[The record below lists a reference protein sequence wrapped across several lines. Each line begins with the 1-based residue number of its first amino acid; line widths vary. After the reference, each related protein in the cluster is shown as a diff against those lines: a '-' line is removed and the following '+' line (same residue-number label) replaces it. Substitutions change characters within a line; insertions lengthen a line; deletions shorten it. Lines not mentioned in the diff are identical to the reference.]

1 MKKIIN
7 LVILIL
13 SLSLSVGCSSNDKLK
28 ELTKEEKVEDFDYYI
43 NTMKDNY
50 CNFDVF
56 YNKFNIKYLDFYET
70 LKEEIENSENN
81 EEFYDIM
88 NYSID
93 LLNDG
98 HCNLINP
105 SKIDWYRRI
114 YNSKYQKDI
123 LNDEILIGKN
133 KKLENYLNED
143 NKLNRVY
150 KKVNDKISDYNRE
163 NIETKIIDEDIAYM
177 KINSFGD
184 FTNEDINK
192 IKELYKEI
200 DNYKDYI
207 IDIRGNGGGNSLLWL
222 KYIVN
227 PIVNDTYES
236 TTYELHKEV
245 KITKDYYSSR
255 SIDLKDIKEF
265 LNKDILKKVKNID
278 DYKYYS
284 EYNIKLPNE
293 SMGQVEE
300 GSKAY
305 NGNIYLLVDKETF
318 SSSESVAVFCKNSG
332 WAKVVGNGNSGG
344 DGIGIDPPIFSLPNS
359 GLVVKSTAN
368 KGLNKDGSS
377 NLEEG
382 TSLDLYMNSLDDLI
396 EYVKKEEKS

>member
-1 MKKIIN
+1 MKKIIS

-56 YNKFNIKYLDFYET
+56 YNKSNIEYLDFYEI
-70 LKEEIENSENN
+70 LKEEIENSDNN
-81 EEFYDIM
+81 KEFYDIM
-88 NYSID
+88 NYSIS

-98 HCNLINP
+98 HTNLINP
-105 SKIDWYRRI
+105 SNVDWYRRV
-114 YNSKYQKDI
+114 YNSKYQEDI
-123 LNDEILIGKN
+123 LNDEIFTDKN
-133 KKLENYLNED
+133 KKWENYLNED

-150 KKVNDKISDYNRE
+150 KKVNDKVSDYNKD

-177 KINSFGD
+177 KINSFLE
-184 FTNEDINK
+184 FNKEDTDK
-192 IKELYKEI
+192 IKDLYKTL
-200 DNYKDYI
+200 DNYNNYI
-207 IDIRGNGGGNSLLWL
+207 IDIRGNVGGNSLLWMNH
-222 KYIVN
+222 IVK
-227 PIVNDTYES
+227 PIVNNTYES
-236 TTYELHKEV
+236 TTYELHKEG

-255 SIDLKDIKEF
+255 GIDLKDIKKF
-265 LNKDILKKVKNID
+265 PKKGILKKVKNID

-284 EYNIKLPNE
+284 EYNMKFTNKSIW
-293 SMGQVEE
+293 E
-300 GSKAY
+300 GGEDKKGY
-305 NGNIYLLVDKETF
+305 NGNIYLLVDKNSF
-318 SSSESVAVFCKNSG
+318 SSSEAFAVFCKNSG
-332 WAKVVGNGNSGG
+332 WATVVGNQNSGG
-344 DGIGIDPPIFSLPNS
+344 DGVGIDPIVFSLTNS
-359 GLVVKSTAN
+359 GLVVRSTAG

-396 EYVKKEEKS
+396 EYIKKEEKL